1 MISMAFGGTS
11 IGVLYAVVNLLLIPF
26 LSKKFGDPQLPG
38 QLVSIGMLSTVFV
51 GPLIGVLSDRMKK
64 RTPFVL
70 LISIAGSVSILG
82 LIFPSKIVAA
92 AAGVLVVASA
102 FCFLTPY
109 SALISDYSPQN
120 KKDRNFGIVTGVVNI
135 TTFLASIFINVTYES
150 NSQLTFFVLSMVV
163 LLSVIPLLLYV
174 RKEPPASANIAEK
187 ERQKEKSILLFL
199 KKHPLFLICLFIQF
213 GFWFS
218 FGGLIP
224 YLTSFLNAE
233 LSMGLGSAAMWVG
246 ALTLISG
253 GSAFLTGRMSNLL
266 GQKRLFM
273 ISISTM
279 LLLTTMISCLYN
291 SMMSDSFF
299 AVFWMI
305 SFFGFG
311 IASGFL
317 QSLSVSILSSTV
329 SPQEQGKVF
338 GINNVVIIVAESTS
352 VSLIGYLISAR
363 GYRWMFV
370 TVMGGFLFALFASL
384 VLFSKSARMRDIVS
398 EG

>member
-1 MISMAFGGTS
+1 MGRYIVFAVFLGLIFMPYTALAMVSGPCYKCHAMHFSQSPWPTGWQSEGPNDYLLVKKGGGGHCSPCVSCHSSETSSTYEDLGGGLKVPIVFYFGASAPTEYLAGGNFWWVKEGLGGNDTKGHNVFEDEDDEALSAGAPGGFTCGTNS
-11 IGVLYAVVNLLLIPF
+11 CHNN

-82 LIFPSKIVAA
+82 LMFPSKIVAA

-187 ERQKEKSILLFL
+187 EWQKEKGILLFL

-246 ALTLISG
+246 ALTLNIPS
-253 GSAFLTGRMSNLL
+253 RN
-266 GQKRLFM
+266 
-273 ISISTM
+273 ST
-279 LLLTTMISCLYN
+279 
-291 SMMSDSFF
+291 
-299 AVFWMI
+299 
-305 SFFGFG
+305 
-311 IASGFL
+311 
-317 QSLSVSILSSTV
+317 
-329 SPQEQGKVF
+329 P
-338 GINNVVIIVAESTS
+338 
-352 VSLIGYLISAR
+352 
-363 GYRWMFV
+363 
-370 TVMGGFLFALFASL
+370 AL
-384 VLFSKSARMRDIVS
+384 
-398 EG
+398 